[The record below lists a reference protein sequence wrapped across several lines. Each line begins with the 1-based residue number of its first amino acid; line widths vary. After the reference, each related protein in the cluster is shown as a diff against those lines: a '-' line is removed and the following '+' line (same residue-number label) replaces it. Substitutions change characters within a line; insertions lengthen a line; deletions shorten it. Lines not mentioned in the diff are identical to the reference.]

1 MGAGCQYERSVRV
14 YGFATCT
21 YVPAIRLDIGC
32 TFVRVAITESQYSS
46 LDSRFIYKQRLTPST
61 KEPSLQDIK
70 LIRLHNFHKVITA
83 RLCSIRVNV
92 CSPSPESVANYIYE
106 SVDIHVHM

>member
-61 KEPSLQDIK
+61 KEPSLQDI
-70 LIRLHNFHKVITA
+70 ISMKVSTYMFTCKWWRDLRA
-83 RLCSIRVNV
+83 LLRSLALLV
-92 CSPSPESVANYIYE
+92 
-106 SVDIHVHM
+106 